1 MLKNFFCCTL
11 LIMILFILPGC
22 RDVQY
27 KVMMPESSQMK
38 YLLFPAASYKNNLN
52 RAIIVSGEELY
63 FKEKIAYYVQD
74 TEVLSD
80 KENFTLYSDE
90 QYINL
95 INQLNIEIGKWGKNT
110 DLRRIEYFK
119 ENDFMLLTLVFKS
132 GRKSFFRYKV
142 SDKHKVSSAESGIE
156 MLR

>member
-63 FKEKIAYYVQD
+63 FQ
-74 TEVLSD
+74 
-80 KENFTLYSDE
+80 
-90 QYINL
+90 
-95 INQLNIEIGKWGKNT
+95 WGKNT
-110 DLRRIEYFK
+110 DLRRIEYLK

>member
-132 GRKSFFRYKV
+132 GRKSFFR
-142 SDKHKVSSAESGIE
+142 
-156 MLR
+156 